1 MDLAA
6 LETDVARLDAVYR
19 PVATAPIPLDEV
31 DGLGERIA
39 AELAALGVEG
49 EAEAVLRAVISR
61 YAEGSDDDRAVIR
74 GLFRRYTSFRWAAP
88 LPGEWHGAAEFRT
101 HVLRISACDQGADT
115 RDDLLA
121 LRALCDQARK
131 AGIDP
136 APILA
141 EVAALS
147 CDEDHYGM
155 GSTRDILLRF
165 ASP

>member
-101 HVLRISACDQGADT
+101 RAAHLGLRSGRGHPRRPVGPAGPVRPGAKGRHRPGPDT
-115 RDDLLA
+115 R
-121 LRALCDQARK
+121 
-131 AGIDP
+131 
-136 APILA
+136 
-141 EVAALS
+141 
-147 CDEDHYGM
+147 
-155 GSTRDILLRF
+155 
-165 ASP
+165 